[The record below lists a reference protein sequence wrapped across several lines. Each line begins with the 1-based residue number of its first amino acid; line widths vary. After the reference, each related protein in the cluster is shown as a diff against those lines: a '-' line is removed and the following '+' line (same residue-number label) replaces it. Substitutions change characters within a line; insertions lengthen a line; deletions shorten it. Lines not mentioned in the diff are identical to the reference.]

1 MNEADQ
7 LPIPNSQ
14 LPNRSRGKTPGLSW
28 KVGVGSWELPF
39 SWALIAALAITGAG
53 CGKKGP
59 PLTPIVRVPA
69 VVESLTP
76 RRVGG
81 DIYVTFTV
89 PKTNIDASAPASIA
103 RIELY
108 AATALTP
115 PTRARFLEI
124 ATLVGTV
131 PVAPAADPA
140 NPGAVVEPNPKAGAF
155 QGTAVTVRDR
165 LTQDA
170 MRARELPVLEAE
182 RRAALPTTAVV
193 APRPTVLRRF
203 YMAIPFGVRGLPG
216 PRSQVVELPLT
227 TLPEPP
233 TGLEVTTSA
242 TTITL
247 RWEPSGGLIGWLL
260 NRALPVEASPIADA
274 LPPRPVA
281 VPAPVTSDLPAGPT
295 RYNLYLEM
303 APDPLLLPPP
313 TAAAMPW
320 NATAPK
326 PVNAT
331 PLAVLTYAEPI
342 VLDERE
348 RCYSVTAVLGTVESE
363 PTPRAC
369 VTPIDIYPPAAP
381 SGLDAVAGEGAVELI
396 WDPNGEADLGG
407 YIVLRAEAGGDTL
420 LQLTATPISATR
432 YADRTVTPGVSYTY
446 VVRAVDNRVP
456 LPNMSDP
463 AEVSETAR

>member
-1 MNEADQ
+1 MDRADQ
-7 LPIPNSQ
+7 LPTPSSQ
-14 LPNRSRGKTPGLSW
+14 LPNQTFWRSLRLRIGGWEL
-28 KVGVGSWELPF
+28 GVGSWQ
-39 SWALIAALAITGAG
+39 LIAALAVAGAVTG

-69 VVESLTP
+69 AVENLAT
-76 RRVGG
+76 RRVG
-81 DIYVTFTV
+81 DDVYVTFTV
-89 PKTNIDASAPASIA
+89 PKANIDASAPASIA
-103 RIELY
+103 RVEVY

-140 NPGAVVEPNPKAGAF
+140 NPGAVVEPDPKAGAL

-165 LTQDA
+165 LTPDA
-170 MRARELPVLEAE
+170 MRPRALPVLEAE
-182 RRAALPTTAVV
+182 RRAAPPAVAVV
-193 APRPTVLRRF
+193 APRANVLRRF
-203 YMAIPFGVRGLPG
+203 YMAIPFGMRGLPG

-227 TLPEPP
+227 TRPEPP

-260 NRALPVEASPIADA
+260 DRALPVETSPVADA
-274 LPPRPVA
+274 LPPRAA
-281 VPAPVTSDLPAGPT
+281 VPPPVTSDLAAGPT
-295 RYNLYLEM
+295 RYNVYLEI
-303 APDPLLLPPP
+303 APDPLLLPAA
-313 TAAAMPW
+313 AAAMPW
-320 NATAPK
+320 NATAPQ
-326 PVNAT
+326 PVNAA

-348 RCYSVTAVLGTVESE
+348 RCYSVGAIRGTIESA
-363 PTPRAC
+363 PTPREC
-369 VTPIDIYPPAAP
+369 VTPIDSYPPAAP
-381 SGLDAVAGEGAVELI
+381 SGLDAVAGEGSIELI
-396 WDPNGEADLGG
+396 WDPNVEADLGG

-432 YADRTVTPGVSYTY
+432 YPDRTVTPGVRYTY

>member
-1 MNEADQ
+1 MK
-7 LPIPNSQ
+7 
-14 LPNRSRGKTPGLSW
+14 RFRWGL
-28 KVGVGSWELPF
+28 GVGR
-39 SWALIAALAITGAG
+39 WALIAALAITGAG

-69 VVESLTP
+69 VVENLTP
-76 RRVGG
+76 RRVG
-81 DIYVTFTV
+81 DDVYVTFTV
-89 PKTNIDASAPASIA
+89 PKANIDASTPASIA
-103 RIELY
+103 RIDLY
-108 AATALTP
+108 AATSLTP

-140 NPGAVVEPNPKAGAF
+140 NPGAVVPEPDPNAGAL

-165 LTQDA
+165 LTPEA
-170 MRARELPVLEAE
+170 RRPRELRVLEEE
-182 RRAALPTTAVV
+182 RRAALPAVAV
-193 APRPTVLRRF
+193 LAPRPTVLRRF
-203 YMAIPFGVRGLPG
+203 YMAIPFGSGGLPG

-227 TLPEPP
+227 TLPDPP

-247 RWEPSGGLIGWLL
+247 QWEPSGGLIGWLL
-260 NRALPVEASPIADA
+260 DRALPVEASPIADA
-274 LPPRPVA
+274 LPPRAAAAP

-295 RYNLYLEM
+295 RYNLYLEI
-303 APDPLLLPPP
+303 APDPLMLP
-313 TAAAMPW
+313 AAAASMPW
-320 NATAPK
+320 NAAAPQ
-326 PVNAT
+326 PLNAA
-331 PLAVLTYAEPI
+331 PLAALTYADPI

-348 RCYSVTAVLGTVESE
+348 RCYSARAVLGTIESV
-363 PTPRAC
+363 PTPRVC
-369 VTPIDIYPPAAP
+369 VTPTDTYPPAAP
-381 SGLDAVAGEGAVELI
+381 TGLDAVAGEGSIELI
-396 WDPNGEADLGG
+396 WDPNIEADLGG

-420 LQLTATPISATR
+420 LQLTATPVSVTR
-432 YADRTVTPGVSYTY
+432 YADRAVTPGVRYTY